1 MTPAARATGVTR
13 LDLGTPATTGV
24 RVRTC
29 DRAMTVIKAARG
41 RLSMSGARAM
51 TVVLTTRGARA
62 MTVVLTTRGARA
74 TIVRGTSGGRGR
86 WTRRLAVTSFSGWS
100 RYAS

>member
-1 MTPAARATGVTR
+1 VTPAARATGVTR

-62 MTVVLTTRGARA
+62 M
-74 TIVRGTSGGRGR
+74 IVTKAAHGTLAMIGGRGR
-86 WTRRLAVTSFSGWS
+86 STRRLAATSFSGWS